1 MAHLETIIQHI
12 CVSYHTDKN
21 GYKSHNGNKL
31 MHGVTMQKICK
42 KYNSCKCSGG
52 QGEFNEIT
60 PEFIGEM
67 VYS

>member
-1 MAHLETIIQHI
+1 M
-12 CVSYHTDKN
+12 
-21 GYKSHNGNKL
+21 HNIVYVL
-31 MHGVTMQKICK
+31 
-42 KYNSCKCSGG
+42 CSGG

>member
-1 MAHLETIIQHI
+1 MNNMAMR
-12 CVSYHTDKN
+12 
-21 GYKSHNGNKL
+21 KL
-31 MHGVTMQKICK
+31 SAI
-42 KYNSCKCSGG
+42 SCITYLISTCSGG

>member
-1 MAHLETIIQHI
+1 MNACLVHLYYI
-12 CVSYHTDKN
+12 
-21 GYKSHNGNKL
+21 
-31 MHGVTMQKICK
+31 
-42 KYNSCKCSGG
+42 CSGG